1 MAIIPVT
8 VLRIGDGMF
17 CVVCGNLVVGSGK
30 TCSNACRTR
39 LSRMKTTPSRF
50 GFLYTIEFD
59 DVIKFGYSFDPNIR
73 MKSISA
79 ASGRVG
85 GVLTVHG
92 PYRDALSIE
101 RKIHGYIAEM
111 RVSGEWYA
119 LHAKTNIESLISNE
133 DPMCA
138 FEFDLMNEREVIDDK
153 ISKIRSF
160 IFKDCIDKFID
171 TIHSNPN
178 RGRLSHSDMYNVIN
192 DVSTC
197 DYLRVVKGAP
207 AFFFESVTDI
217 ESGRSGEIAALHSID
232 TSMYSAVVFS
242 CCVCKDLMN
251 TEQKDV
257 VIDILV
263 HICGRKDLAEW
274 VWFICNE

>member
-1 MAIIPVT
+1 
-8 VLRIGDGMF
+8 MF
-17 CVVCGNLVVGSGK
+17 CVVCGNLVSGSGK
-30 TCSNACRTR
+30 TCSSACRTR
-39 LSRMKTTPSRF
+39 LSRMKNTPSRF

-85 GVLTVHG
+85 GILSVHG

-101 RKIHGYIAEM
+101 RKIHDCIAEM
-111 RVSGEWYA
+111 RVSGEWYD
-119 LHAKTNIESLISNE
+119 LRAKNNIESFISNE
-133 DPMCA
+133 DPMCG
-138 FEFDLMNEREVIDDK
+138 FEFDLMNERETIDRK

-160 IFKDCIDKFID
+160 IFKDGIEKFIG
-171 TIHSNPN
+171 TLTSNSDIN
-178 RGRLSHSDMYNVIN
+178 RLSHSDLYDVIN
-192 DVSTC
+192 DVSTS

-217 ESGRSGEIAALHSID
+217 VSNRSDEVGALHSID
-232 TSMYSAVVFS
+232 TSLYSAVVFS

-251 TEQKDV
+251 TEKQDV
-257 VIDILV
+257 VIDMLV
-263 HICGRKDLAEW
+263 HLCGRRDLAEW
-274 VWFICNE
+274 IWFICNE